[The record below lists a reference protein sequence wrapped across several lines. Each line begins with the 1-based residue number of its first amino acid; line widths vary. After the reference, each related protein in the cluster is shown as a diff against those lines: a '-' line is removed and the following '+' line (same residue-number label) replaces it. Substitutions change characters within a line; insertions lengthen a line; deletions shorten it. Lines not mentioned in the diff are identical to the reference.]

1 MKKSGYFLL
10 IIGFSL
16 TLVACVSGAP
26 QGDIKPESNVVLNV
40 NPEELNEML
49 STKDFIM
56 VNVHIPFEGDIPGTD
71 LFIPYNQISQY
82 LDELPNDKKSKIVV
96 YCRSG
101 SMSNIAAE
109 ELISFGFTNIINL
122 EGGFNAWTVAGFPLE

>member
-101 SMSNIAAE
+101 SMSDIAAK

-122 EGGFNAWTVAGFPLE
+122 EGGFNAWVAAGFPFE

>member
-1 MKKSGYFLL
+1 MKKSVNILL
-10 IIGFSL
+10 ILGFGL
-16 TLVACVSGAP
+16 ILVACVSGAP
-26 QGDIKPESNVVLNV
+26 QGVINPESNVVLNV
-40 NPEELNEML
+40 NPDELNKML

-82 LDELPNDKKSKIVV
+82 LDELPDDKNSKIVV

-101 SMSNIAAE
+101 SMSDIAAK
-109 ELISFGFTNIINL
+109 ELLSSGFTNIINL
-122 EGGFNAWTVAGFPLE
+122 EGGFNAWTAAGFPFE